1 MKNTVNTLC
10 LHRRLTKR
18 NSKLAFFSP
27 LFHAVKLKV
36 SCKVSHFLHSVG
48 VSVVMM
54 VGACLILSTLSWSI
68 LSQFRAESGVC
79 VRERFPAQPRL
90 QLLSASQRWKFNFH
104 IFPLCQWK
112 MCR

>member
-54 VGACLILSTLSWSI
+54 VEACLILSTVSWSI
-68 LSQFRAESGVC
+68 LSQFRAESGVFVC
-79 VRERFPAQPRL
+79 EGDSQPNPNSSCS
-90 QLLSASQRWKFNFH
+90 LLLRDVSS
-104 IFPLCQWK
+104 PPP
-112 MCR
+112 